1 MSDLKELAKQYFET
15 FNRKDLDGIAGMF
28 TDNAALRDWGY
39 WNCKGKS
46 DVLIELKKTF
56 DDFDSLIVTP
66 ITLYEEGNTVIAE
79 LELLMNNIEL
89 VVVVD
94 ILTFEGDKIA
104 SVRAYKG

>member
-28 TDNAALRDWGY
+28 TDNAALRDWNI

-46 DVLIELKKTF
+46 DVLIEFKKTF

-89 VVVVD
+89 IVVVD